1 MNDMNGTEI
10 IIFLANNLQS
20 VASVVGPVAGALF
33 TAIFLRHNTK
43 ANEFEKI
50 KAGQFE
56 EVANDLLASG
66 KMTYTEYY
74 KANNFLKVA
83 KKADEYYKKNYR
95 NEKKD
100 KERQPYDFDW
110 FVRFFE
116 AAGNVSDE
124 TMQNLW
130 ARILAGEIAQP
141 SSFSLR
147 VIDILRNMSKKDA
160 ELFVKVCSYS
170 IKSSATN
177 YFLPN
182 EKNFLDDVGIRYV
195 DIMKLS
201 ELGLMFNDGSITL
214 SITINNEPQL
224 LFNNDN
230 LLLLISSSGHEEKV
244 HISQYPFTEAGRE
257 LSNIVNKNISDG
269 DFLKYAILLRNKGQN
284 ISAHRLIG
292 KENDL
297 IEYDK
302 TNLIASKELTVN
314 E

>member
-95 NEKKD
+95 DEKKD
-100 KERQPYDFDW
+100 KEMQPYDFDW
-110 FVRFFE
+110 FVRFYE
-116 AAGNVSDE
+116 AVGNVSDE

-130 ARILAGEIAQP
+130 AKILAGEIAQP

-147 VIDILRNMSKKDA
+147 MIDILRNMSKKDA
-160 ELFVKVCSYS
+160 ELFVKVCSHS
-170 IKSSATN
+170 IKLSATN

-182 EKNFLDDVGIRYV
+182 EKVFLDDVGIRYV

-214 SITINNEPQL
+214 SITINNEPRL

-230 LLLLISSSGHEEKV
+230 LLLLISSFGYEEKV
-244 HISQYPFTEAGRE
+244 HISQYPFTEVGRE
-257 LSNIVNKNISDG
+257 LSNIVNKNISD
-269 DFLKYAILLRNKGQN
+269 DDLLKYAILLRNKGQN
-284 ISAHRLIG
+284 ISVHRLIG
-292 KENDL
+292 EENDF
-297 IEYDK
+297 IKYDE